1 MRNNDSSLEASI
13 RFSGFLSRLILIT
26 VLGNYFQSIL
36 QLRQLNDR
44 LTNLLKDIQPVRF
57 RTNRDSKL
65 VGWAPR
71 LPRVLTSLLSSE
83 PLFTSVLW
91 KLPLYSYSTCL
102 GFSGEFL
109 HILIFFFLFSRL
121 SLANPSVSVTSLALG
136 THLWLGLGLQGCL
149 SPPLPSALV

>member
-1 MRNNDSSLEASI
+1 MRNNDSSEASI
-13 RFSGFLSRLILIT
+13 RFSDFLSCLILKT
-26 VLGNYFQSIL
+26 VLGNYFQSVF

-71 LPRVLTSLLSSE
+71 LPQVPTSLLSSE

-91 KLPLYSYSTCL
+91 KLSLYSYSSL
-102 GFSGEFL
+102 PGFFWWISPHPDF
-109 HILIFFFLFSRL
+109 FFFLFSRL
-121 SLANPSVSVTSLALG
+121 SLANPSFSVTSLALG
-136 THLWLGLGLQGCL
+136 THPWLGLGLQGCL